1 MRNTIIDHNTC
12 MHKECLRNCRVGAKR
27 FGPVFYVGSLDFWS
41 TLFSCGVPNALGIFF
56 QRQTPFRYHHHQWK
70 SVHYAPFLDT
80 GHAAPAMTASTSWI
94 SRGHFVK
101 FSQPSA
107 VTTCSGMEKIRPP
120 LCSCSTVTKNYSQ
133 VMSFQRC
140 MSHFSGINLIVIIL
154 WDATGRSVEFFL
166 QKAMVKSI
174 P

>member
-1 MRNTIIDHNTC
+1 
-12 MHKECLRNCRVGAKR
+12 
-27 FGPVFYVGSLDFWS
+27 
-41 TLFSCGVPNALGIFF
+41 
-56 QRQTPFRYHHHQWK
+56 
-70 SVHYAPFLDT
+70 VHYAPFFNK
-80 GHAAPAMTASTSWI
+80 GHAPPAMTASTSWI

-107 VTTCSGMEKIRPP
+107 VTTCSGMEKIKPP
-120 LCSCSTVTKNYSQ
+120 LCSCSTVTKNNSWELRNLHTHHDHKSTCSTVTKTYSQ

-140 MSHFSGINLIVIIL
+140 MSNISGINLIVIRL
-154 WDATGRSVEFFL
+154 WDANGRSVEFFL

>member
-1 MRNTIIDHNTC
+1 
-12 MHKECLRNCRVGAKR
+12 
-27 FGPVFYVGSLDFWS
+27 
-41 TLFSCGVPNALGIFF
+41 
-56 QRQTPFRYHHHQWK
+56 
-70 SVHYAPFLDT
+70 VHYAPFLDT